1 MPDSWKELVPIV
13 LAAIAFLLLVLLL
26 AGHRDQE
33 RTLREWEIVL
43 NPDGAQT
50 YDHVSAQLAFN
61 AAAVRESYMSAER
74 AQAEGRL
81 EEALR
86 YLSLGSRMVSS
97 CSDDLLGTLRSLG
110 SLARHASAIA
120 PIPPLRPSGFR
131 ARELAT
137 LAGLHIFGHHLLIT
151 TRERLRL
158 RLAVLRCAVRAASAL
173 LLRATWRTREAPS
186 KAAGWARIGALRA
199 DLGTLTDESLLSLRA
214 VLASLAAVR
223 RPAAEGARRKTA

>member
-1 MPDSWKELVPIV
+1 MDEAIQFLVIGSRV
-13 LAAIAFLLLVLLL
+13 VGECSESLVVLL
-26 AGHRDQE
+26 RS
-33 RTLREWEIVL
+33 TWVL
-43 NPDGAQT
+43 
-50 YDHVSAQLAFN
+50 S
-61 AAAVRESYMSAER
+61 
-74 AQAEGRL
+74 
-81 EEALR
+81 
-86 YLSLGSRMVSS
+86 
-97 CSDDLLGTLRSLG
+97 
-110 SLARHASAIA
+110 RHAAAIA